1 MGNVLIVVSLA
12 VGLVTT
18 GRFSV
23 DGVSST
29 SIAVVATAQ
38 PRNAAPGYSWLRIF
52 FYSSTAAA
60 DRAKAS
66 RAADLTRTNWSA
78 VLQLTVDKAGTV
90 WQVDLSLPGHT
101 CTIAES
107 DREARGALQMFQ
119 FDGRRVRLRGRGT
132 HACDMRSL
140 RIPNQT
146 FEWDIDVDVPVTNI
160 TP

>member
-1 MGNVLIVVSLA
+1 
-12 VGLVTT
+12 
-18 GRFSV
+18 
-23 DGVSST
+23 
-29 SIAVVATAQ
+29 
-38 PRNAAPGYSWLRIF
+38 
-52 FYSSTAAA
+52 
-60 DRAKAS
+60 
-66 RAADLTRTNWSA
+66 
-78 VLQLTVDKAGTV
+78 V

-146 FEWDIDVDVPVTNI
+146 FEWDIDVDVPVTNV